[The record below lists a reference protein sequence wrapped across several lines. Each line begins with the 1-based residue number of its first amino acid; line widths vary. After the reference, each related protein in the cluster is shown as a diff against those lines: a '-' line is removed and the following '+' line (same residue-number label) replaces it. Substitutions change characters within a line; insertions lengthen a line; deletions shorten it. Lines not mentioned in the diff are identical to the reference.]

1 MPEAGYLPIPK
12 KLATQGVK
20 DMVRLSD
27 ARMSGTAF
35 GAIVLHMTPEAALGG
50 PLALVR
56 EGDAIR
62 LDVAGRRL
70 DLLVDD
76 AELARRQQDFDAH
89 GAAGAAPAPTRGY
102 AALFHRSVL
111 QADEGC
117 DFDFLVPGRDPR

>member
-1 MPEAGYLPIPK
+1 
-12 KLATQGVK
+12 
-20 DMVRLSD
+20 MVRLSD

-35 GAIVLHMTPEAALGG
+35 GTIVLHMTPEAALGG

-56 EGDAIR
+56 DGDTIR

-76 AELARRQQDFDAH
+76 AELARRRQALRRRT
-89 GAAGAAPAPTRGY
+89 ARAGAAPAPTRGY

-117 DFDFLVPGRDPR
+117 DFDFLVPGRGPR

>member
-1 MPEAGYLPIPK
+1 
-12 KLATQGVK
+12 
-20 DMVRLSD
+20 MVRLSD

-56 EGDAIR
+56 DGDSIR

-76 AELARRQQDFDAH
+76 AELARRR
-89 GAAGAAPAPTRGY
+89 AATSTPTARPARRRRRRAATRRCSIARCCRPTKAATSTSSFPAEDRDEHRRAR
-102 AALFHRSVL
+102 AA
-111 QADEGC
+111 
-117 DFDFLVPGRDPR
+117 